1 MVSSG
6 MRVKFPEYF
15 LKDFSQFGFVTL
27 AGKHKDGHGKAVQK
41 EICKDLS
48 RAAFRR

>member
-6 MRVKFPEYF
+6 MHVKFPEYF
-15 LKDFSQFGFVTL
+15 LKDFSQFWFVTL
-27 AGKHKDGHGKAVQK
+27 AGKHKDGHEEAVQK
-41 EICKDLS
+41 DVCEDLS